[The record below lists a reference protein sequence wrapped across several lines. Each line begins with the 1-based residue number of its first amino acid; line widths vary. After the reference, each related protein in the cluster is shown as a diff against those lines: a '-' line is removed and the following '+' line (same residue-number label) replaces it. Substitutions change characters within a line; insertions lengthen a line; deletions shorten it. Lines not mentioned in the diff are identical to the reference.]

1 MFGVQLLVW
10 RQSVLTV
17 VAEVLSVEPSPV
29 GVPGGVGSGSGAIAD
44 ACGALEAHAG
54 VQYDHFSYTKII
66 ELVKARQFYQLYQ
79 YLDKYIDHQIVEN
92 RNVLVVV
99 GVVCTVVSVIVGIF
113 YFNQGPTEQPAF
125 RTLGLVL
132 SEDDHDLMPVCTC
145 KGDVEELMMLKTYQD
160 SNIEI
165 VDEVLDQDSNIEI
178 VDEVLDQDSNIE
190 AADGVSTFSASTTA
204 NESIT
209 TIGSEKLIFSN
220 RSLSIKY
227 EPVIP
232 QAESTTGVTTSQ
244 AYSQPFHVDTAS
256 SQL

>member
-1 MFGVQLLVW
+1 MSVRCAVGVQLLVW

-17 VAEVLSVEPSPV
+17 VAEVLSVEPSPMV
-29 GVPGGVGSGSGAIAD
+29 VPGGAGSGSGAISD

-165 VDEVLDQDSNIEI
+165 
-178 VDEVLDQDSNIE
+178 DEVLDQDSNIE

-244 AYSQPFHVDTAS
+244 AYSQPFHVDTPS